1 MTDDRP
7 TEADTLRQMLRFH
20 MGPRRAPPTASG
32 EGRSRTRSTEEEG
45 SPPVSTTTRPT
56 PKHAATTALER
67 IAAELAYLRN
77 ECHSIRH
84 ALDHRAR
91 ERA

>member
-1 MTDDRP
+1 M
-7 TEADTLRQMLRFH
+7 
-20 MGPRRAPPTASG
+20 
-32 EGRSRTRSTEEEG
+32 
-45 SPPVSTTTRPT
+45 STTTRPT

>member
-1 MTDDRP
+1 M
-7 TEADTLRQMLRFH
+7 
-20 MGPRRAPPTASG
+20 
-32 EGRSRTRSTEEEG
+32 
-45 SPPVSTTTRPT
+45 STTSRPT

-77 ECHSIRH
+77 ECDSIRY
-84 ALDHRAR
+84 ALDVAR